1 MTTKVIGVKK
11 FRENISQLWKEAK
24 KKNIRYIVM
33 YHSAPIFEVNPI
45 DESELVLENLA
56 NNIAEAREQVKK
68 GEVYSEE
75 EVIKELDVKHRG

>member
-33 YHSAPIFEVNPI
+33 HHSAPIFEVTPI
-45 DESELVLENLA
+45 DESELILENLA
-56 NNIAEAREQVKK
+56 KDISESRDQVKK

-75 EVIKELDVKHRG
+75 EVIKELGL